1 MANDTSYGL
10 AAAIYSK
17 NADQVGRLMHKLKAG
32 TVWIVSCIFYPNILL
47 IPSIE
52 SIHYVIT
59 VSDELRCSWEEG

>member
-32 TVWIVSCIFYPNILL
+32 TVWVVSYILIPIILL
-47 IPSIE
+47 TCPIE
-52 SIHYVIT
+52 PIHYVIT
-59 VSDELRCSWEEG
+59 VSDKLRGS